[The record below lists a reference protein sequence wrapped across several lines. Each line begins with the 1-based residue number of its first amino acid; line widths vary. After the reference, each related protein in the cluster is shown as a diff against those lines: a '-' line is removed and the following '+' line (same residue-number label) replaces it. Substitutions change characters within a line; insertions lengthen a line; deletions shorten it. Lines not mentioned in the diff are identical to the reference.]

1 MATKRYSGL
10 LGAPFKICV
19 RHTCHFYGGVPNQQG
34 AKHPLFLILASK
46 NWGFGL
52 TPHFQRGYEAHEI
65 PPCLPRDLLRD
76 SFAENLR
83 KIVKPT
89 QLLSVLRWVVGG
101 RVGGFQECG
110 VK

>member
-76 SFAENLR
+76 SFAENLQR
-83 KIVKPT
+83 TCIA
-89 QLLSVLRWVVGG
+89 LGGGWAGG
-101 RVGGFQECG
+101 RVSRMWCEIVDGQ
-110 VK
+110 VP